1 MSIPDTLVIIH
12 YHLLPGGVCSAIKNS
27 VFALSRSG
35 WLAHRTLRLLTG
47 RTDGVAE
54 FAEYLNGLGI
64 PVEVEVD
71 ARLDYSDRAWSER
84 DDFWQ
89 DASALATWLLNQG
102 RGTSLFWTH
111 NPTLG
116 KNALLTAALMLAGK
130 QAEGTVSPHRFLYHI
145 HDFAEC
151 GRLWNLTN
159 LRRCWGDGG
168 LEDFYPIAGSV
179 GYAVLNSADSLRLAQ
194 AGIPKDRIF
203 HLPNAVLSI
212 RAEKKRSKESI
223 GVELQRYAQRRGYR
237 FEPERLWWTLP
248 IRLIRR
254 KNVVEALLLAATTKD
269 PVQLLVTLD
278 ANSEPERPYAEAVK
292 NLFRRHNHAAVVGF
306 GHALVGSVFGF
317 DDLLLSSDAVVT
329 TSLLEGFGFT
339 FLEGANRGIPL
350 VGRNLNELTSDFTAA
365 GFPGDSLYEQFLVP
379 VDRET
384 REEMITRGR
393 QFAQKQGGL
402 LGLNSSTIDRFGDA
416 VEAIFSDD
424 AVDFGFLGLNQQLN
438 LINYLGENAF
448 VQELRSLNPSAAEPA
463 IFPHNF
469 NERVEEQFGL
479 QAHATKFSAVIEGLF
494 GQTLEEADTAQ
505 ISNKLLDLYFLPRFH
520 RPLIGG
526 W

>member
-1 MSIPDTLVIIH
+1 MPIPDTLVIVH

-35 WLAHRTLRLLTG
+35 WFANRTLRVLTG

-54 FAEYLNGLGI
+54 FLEYLNRLGI

-71 ARLDYSDRAWSER
+71 ARLDYGAQVWSER
-84 DDFWQ
+84 DDFWN
-89 DASALATWLLNQG
+89 DASALATWLLRQG

-116 KNALLTAALMLAGK
+116 KNALLTAALMFAGQ
-130 QAEGTVSPHRFLYHI
+130 QAETAGAPHRFLYHI

-151 GRLWNLTN
+151 GRLWNLAN
-159 LRRCWGDGG
+159 LRRCWGSGG
-168 LEDFYPIAGSV
+168 LEDFYPVANNV
-179 GYAVLNSADSLRLAQ
+179 GYAVLNSADSQRLAQ

-203 HLPNAVLSI
+203 HLPNAVAFI
-212 RAEKKRSKESI
+212 RAERKKSKESI
-223 GVELQRYAQRRGYR
+223 AVELQRYAHNRGYR
-237 FEPERLWWTLP
+237 FEPERQWWTLP

-254 KNVVEALLLAATTKD
+254 KNVVEALLLAATADD
-269 PVQLLVTLD
+269 PPQLLVTLD

-292 NLFRRHNHAAVVGF
+292 DLFRSHNHAAVVGF
-306 GHALVGSVFGF
+306 GHELVGSAFGF
-317 DDLLLSSDAVVT
+317 DDLLLSSDVVVT

-350 VGRNLNELTSDFTAA
+350 VGRNLYELTSDFAVA

-379 VDRET
+379 IGRDT
-384 REEMITRGR
+384 REEMITKGR
-393 QFAQKQGGL
+393 QFAQKQGQL
-402 LGLNSSTIDRFGDA
+402 LGLNNSAIDRFVDE
-416 VEAIFSDD
+416 VKTVFSDD
-424 AVDFGFLGLNQQLN
+424 AVDFGFLELNQQLG
-438 LINYLGENAF
+438 LIDYLRENAF
-448 VQELRSLNPSAAEPA
+448 VQELRSLNPAAAEPA
-463 IFPHNF
+463 VFPHDF

-479 QAHATKFSAVIEGLF
+479 QVHASKFAAAIKGLF
-494 GQTLEEADTAQ
+494 GQTFAEANTRK
-505 ISNKLLDLYFLPRFH
+505 ISTKLLDLYFLPRFH

>member
-12 YHLLPGGVCSAIKNS
+12 YHMLPGGVCSAIKNS

-35 WLAHRTLRLLTG
+35 WFVHRTLRVLTG
-47 RTDGVAE
+47 RTEGVAE
-54 FAEYLNGLGI
+54 LAKYLNRMGI
-64 PVEVEVD
+64 QLEVEVD
-71 ARLDYSDRAWSER
+71 ARLDYSDRVWSER
-84 DDFWQ
+84 DDFWH
-89 DASALATWLLNQG
+89 DASALGTWLLQQG
-102 RGTSLFWTH
+102 GGTSLFWTH

-116 KNALLTAALMLAGK
+116 KNALLTAGIMLAAQ
-130 QAEGTVSPHRFLYHI
+130 QAEAAGSPHRFLYHI

-151 GRLWNLTN
+151 GRLWNLAN

-168 LEDFYPIAGSV
+168 LEDCYPVASNV
-179 GYAVLNSADSLRLAQ
+179 GYAVLNSADSLRLTQ

-203 HLPNAVLSI
+203 HLPNAVASI
-212 RAEKKRSKESI
+212 RAEKKKSKESI
-223 GVELQRYAQRRGYR
+223 ALELQRYAHNRGYR
-237 FEPERLWWTLP
+237 FEPERQWWTLP

-254 KNVVEALLLAATTKD
+254 KNVVEALLLAAATDD

-292 NLFRRHNHAAVVGF
+292 DLFRRHNHAAVVGF
-306 GHALVGSVFGF
+306 GHELVGSAFGF
-317 DDLLLSSDAVVT
+317 DDLLLSSDVVVT

-350 VGRNLNELTSDFTAA
+350 LGRNLNELTSDFAAA
-365 GFPGDSLYEQFLVP
+365 GFPADSLYEQFLVP

-384 REEMITRGR
+384 REEMISKGR
-393 QFAQKQGGL
+393 QFAQKQGQL
-402 LGLNSSTIDRFGDA
+402 LGLNTSTIDRFGDE
-416 VEAIFSDD
+416 VKAILSDD
-424 AVDFGFLGLNQQLN
+424 AVDFGFLELNQQLDLIDN
-438 LINYLGENAF
+438 LKENAF
-448 VQELRSLNPSAAEPA
+448 VQELRSLNPAAAEPA
-463 IFPHNF
+463 IFPHDF

-479 QAHATKFSAVIEGLF
+479 QVHATKVAAAIEGLF
-494 GQTLEEADTAQ
+494 AQTFEEANTEK
-505 ISNKLLDLYFLPRFH
+505 ISNRLLDLYFLPRFH

>member
-1 MSIPDTLVIIH
+1 MPIPETLVIIH

-35 WLAHRTLRLLTG
+35 WFAHRTLRVLTG

-54 FAEYLNGLGI
+54 FAEYLNRMGI
-64 PVEVEVD
+64 QVEVEVD
-71 ARLDYSDRAWSER
+71 PRLDYSNRVWPAR
-84 DDFWQ
+84 DDFWR
-89 DASALATWLLNQG
+89 DASALATWLLQQG
-102 RGTSLFWTH
+102 GGTSLFWTH

-116 KNALLTAALMLAGK
+116 KNGLLTAGLILAGQ
-130 QAEGTVSPHRFLYHI
+130 QAEAAGSPHRFLYHI

-151 GRLWNLTN
+151 GRLWNITN
-159 LRRCWGDGG
+159 LRQCWDSGG
-168 LEDFYPIAGSV
+168 LEDFYPVANNV

-203 HLPNAVLSI
+203 HLPNAVASI
-212 RAEKKRSKESI
+212 RAEQKKSKESI
-223 GVELQRYAQRRGYR
+223 AVELQRYAHSRGYR
-237 FEPERLWWTLP
+237 FEPERQWWTLP

-254 KNVVEALLLAATTKD
+254 KNVVEALLLAATTDD
-269 PVQLLVTLD
+269 PPQLLVTLD

-292 NLFRRHNHAAVVGF
+292 DLVRRHNHAAVVGF
-306 GHALVGSVFGF
+306 GHELVGSAFGF
-317 DDLLLSSDAVVT
+317 DDLLLSSDVVVT

-350 VGRNLNELTSDFTAA
+350 VGRNLNELTSDFAAA

-379 VDRET
+379 IDRET
-384 REEMITRGR
+384 REEMITKGR
-393 QFAQKQGGL
+393 HFAQKQGQL
-402 LGLNSSTIDRFGDA
+402 LGLSNSTTDRFGDE
-416 VEAIFSDD
+416 VKAIFSDD
-424 AVDFGFLGLNQQLN
+424 AVDFGFLELNQQLG
-438 LINYLGENAF
+438 LIDHLRENAF
-448 VQELRSLNPSAAEPA
+448 VQELRSLNPAAAEPA
-463 IFPHNF
+463 IFPHDF

-479 QAHATKFSAVIEGLF
+479 QVHAANFLAAIEGLF
-494 GQTLEEADTAQ
+494 GQTFEETDTEN

>member
-1 MSIPDTLVIIH
+1 MPIPDTLVIIH

-35 WLAHRTLRLLTG
+35 WLAHRTLRVLTG
-47 RTDGVAE
+47 RAEGVAE
-54 FAEYLNGLGI
+54 FSEYLHRMGI
-64 PVEVEVD
+64 EVEVEVD
-71 ARLDYSDRAWSER
+71 ERLDYSERVWSER
-84 DDFWQ
+84 DDFWY
-89 DASALATWLLNQG
+89 DASALATWLLQQG
-102 RGTSLFWTH
+102 GGTSVFWTH

-116 KNALLTAALMLAGK
+116 KNGLLTAGLMLAGQ
-130 QAEGTVSPHRFLYHI
+130 QAEAAGSPHRFLYHI

-159 LRRCWGDGG
+159 LRRCWNGGG
-168 LEDFYPIAGSV
+168 LEDFYPVASNV

-203 HLPNAVLSI
+203 YLPNAVPSI
-212 RAEKKRSKESI
+212 RAEKKKSKESI
-223 GVELQRYAQRRGYR
+223 AVELQRYAHNRGYR
-237 FEPERLWWTLP
+237 FEPERQWWTLP

-254 KNVVEALLLAATTKD
+254 KNVVEALLLAATAND
-269 PVQLLVTLD
+269 PPQLLVTLD

-292 NLFRRHNHAAVVGF
+292 DLFRKHNHAAVVGF
-306 GHALVGSVFGF
+306 GHELVGSAFSF
-317 DDLLLSSDAVVT
+317 DDLLLSSDVVVT

-350 VGRNLNELTSDFTAA
+350 VGRNLNELTSDFAAA

-384 REEMITRGR
+384 RGEMISKGR
-393 QFAQKQGGL
+393 QFAQKQGQL
-402 LGLNSSTIDRFGDA
+402 LGLNNSTIDRFGDE
-416 VEAIFSDD
+416 VRTIFSDD
-424 AVDFGFLGLNQQLN
+424 AVDFGFLELNQQLS
-438 LINYLGENAF
+438 LIDYLKENAF
-448 VQELRSLNPSAAEPA
+448 VQELRSLNPAAAEPA
-463 IFPHNF
+463 IFPHDF

-479 QAHATKFSAVIEGLF
+479 QVHATKVAAAIEGLF
-494 GQTLEEADTAQ
+494 GQTIEEANTEN
-505 ISNKLLDLYFLPRFH
+505 ISNRLLDLYFLPRFH